1 MYQKTKKH
9 SLEGKKRATKCLQLL
24 LRNQHIKLFYLMPEH
39 RGLQDVQDSTTASLA
54 DVKFPSVII
63 CNINPVKQ
71 WLPKQFIF
79 VK

>member
-39 RGLQDVQDSTTASLA
+39 RVLQDVQDYDKHRLNN
-54 DVKFPSVII
+54 SV
-63 CNINPVKQ
+63 
-71 WLPKQFIF
+71 LG
-79 VK
+79 